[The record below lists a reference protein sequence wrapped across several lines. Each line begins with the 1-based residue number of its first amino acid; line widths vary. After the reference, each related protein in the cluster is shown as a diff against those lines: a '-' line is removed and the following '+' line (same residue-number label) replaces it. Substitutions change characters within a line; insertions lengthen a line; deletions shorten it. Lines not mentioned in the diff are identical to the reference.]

1 MKILFSLN
9 RIVHNSGKT
18 SARISGVRYLKGLAC
33 LGLTNPNTSSTV
45 SESCWLYPFP
55 SRYHIFHQSK
65 YMYACAKGT
74 AEMTTSGDTQEHQ
87 TAAHSIQDVEGR
99 LASFQDR
106 LVQYGKEMFGEDFAL
121 GALAGSLSGEPEVQ
135 EPTVTT
141 AVKFK
146 PNNAHVNGACKKRE
160 NAKTVLHRFLEDRE
174 ELVRLRVITKAAN
187 EKMMER
193 VGAAENRVKQ
203 LGALLCESERRR
215 RADVSNSQAFLT
227 ELRKK
232 LTSVERT
239 QRRLLAVLTRPDDE
253 ILDRVLERQ
262 ARKEAIEVR
271 AASPGGLALVNTHD
285 DDARLEDTLS
295 KLSLELREIEQSME
309 LFSRS

>member
-1 MKILFSLN
+1 
-9 RIVHNSGKT
+9 
-18 SARISGVRYLKGLAC
+18 
-33 LGLTNPNTSSTV
+33 
-45 SESCWLYPFP
+45 
-55 SRYHIFHQSK
+55 
-65 YMYACAKGT
+65 
-74 AEMTTSGDTQEHQ
+74 MTTTSDDIQEDQQ
-87 TAAHSIQDVEGR
+87 TPHSIQDVEGR

-121 GALAGSLSGEPEVQ
+121 GALARTLSAESEVQ

-141 AVKFK
+141 AAKLK
-146 PNNAHVNGACKKRE
+146 HKAADKKRE

-187 EKMMER
+187 EKVTER

-203 LGALLCESERRR
+203 LGALLSESERRR

-239 QRRLLAVLTRPDDE
+239 QRRLLALVTRPDDE

-262 ARKEAIEVR
+262 ARREAIEVR
-271 AASPGGLALVNTHD
+271 AASPGDLALANANE

-295 KLSLELREIEQSME
+295 KLSLELKEIERSME
-309 LFSRS
+309 MFSSS